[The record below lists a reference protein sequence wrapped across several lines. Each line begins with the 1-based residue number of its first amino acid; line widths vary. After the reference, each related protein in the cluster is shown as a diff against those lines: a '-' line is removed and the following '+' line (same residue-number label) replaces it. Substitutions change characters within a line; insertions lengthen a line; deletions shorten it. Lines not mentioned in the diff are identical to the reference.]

1 MKHLIRRALLLL
13 LALALTMTF
22 VPAALAAPADIY
34 VSAHGSDTD
43 GYGSADAPYATLTKA
58 VAMAED
64 GATIYV
70 ATDLEVTTLA
80 RLVSKD
86 LTVTSAGKEPVTIT
100 RGENFAQIQDNARST
115 YNPALF
121 EVTVAGGKDAS
132 LTLENIILDD
142 AGRHEGTK
150 FSQAVSGEDR
160 EDNTVFVQD
169 AMVAAYG
176 TDTYQ
181 ADIILGDGA
190 VLRNF
195 GGMSAV
201 RITANSTITMKDG
214 SVIEDTTVKKRTKA
228 DPEDKDE
235 TGAAGAVWIQGPK
248 FTMEKGSVIQNIY
261 GRAVYADGGAA
272 EISGE
277 IRNITGDKT
286 NIWQGMSGVM
296 VHGRGGAEIT
306 LGSTA
311 LLTNPDV
318 EAKLDS
324 AVYTCGGS
332 ITMEKGSKICDL
344 AGTGIYAYGSASPIT
359 VYMDGEIYGI
369 RNGGNAINLN
379 NSTDLLC
386 TIGENGYI
394 HDNTVWY
401 GSIYMQGSGI
411 HLDHYGRIEDNY
423 STDKSGGISMAN
435 NFSGHSVTMYPGATV
450 KNNVSKND
458 GAGVLVSCG
467 TFIMKG
473 GEISGNYATGTVES
487 GIGAG
492 VYVRRG
498 GAFIMEGGSITG
510 NFSKGGGAGVY
521 YDAENYGGRSPVVHL
536 LGGEISGNLAG
547 CTFTPGAAEGE
558 FTVAGGMS
566 NDVYVS
572 DTAYGHVSRYITVG
586 DGLTLGDENIALEAC
601 QVFLARPDGSVAF
614 GNASPDILA
623 SLQGAVDSRG
633 WSDTALAS
641 LWYAG
646 KASAITLTFRGV
658 TYNDDLPVYAAVL
671 ETTQEGTTMA
681 DGPSVKF
688 YAVDKT
694 ADGLTVTFPN
704 EHENGYG
711 VALVQPTQDFG
722 TLRLTAPETLGG
734 KELEP
739 YAIPYTVTYTMSEN
753 LKNLLSGSEEL
764 TIQVELDSNLT
775 VDPAKVTAA
784 GFLQVKNAAYQGGTL
799 TLTCTLPEGWAGK
812 TELATTF
819 SFSAEGEH
827 FSPGVVVSASGDL
840 TATVGTVSVYVPGNA
855 AVTRLELQKD
865 YSITATAGKGGSIA
879 PSGTVVVEEGQDQ
892 TFVITPDFG
901 YTIDTL
907 YVDGK
912 AVEAARTFTFRAV
925 DQNHTIHATFRLVT
939 FPIFPG
945 SPDSGVG
952 DWLNMADHMAYLH
965 GYPDGTFGPQKQMTR
980 AEAAQ
985 MFYNLLLDQN
995 IESDRFFTDVKDDAW
1010 YAPAVEALAELGV
1023 INGYADG
1030 TFRPNAS
1037 ITRAEFTAMAM
1048 RFARDTLDGGSIF
1061 SDVTTG
1067 DWFYAPVTSAAD
1079 YGWINGYPDG
1089 TFRPNAPITRA
1100 EVAAVVNRMLEREA
1114 DEAYIAAHG
1123 DDLRQFSDLSTT
1135 YWAYETIM
1143 EATNGHTY
1151 VAGASGEVWTNLR

>member
-34 VSAHGSDTD
+34 VSAQGNDTD
-43 GYGSADAPYATLTKA
+43 GNGSADEPYATLAKA
-58 VAMAED
+58 VEMAED

-100 RGENFAQIQDNARST
+100 RGEDFAEASDNARSW

-142 AGRHEGTK
+142 AGLHEGTK
-150 FSQAVSGEDR
+150 FSQAVSGEGHG
-160 EDNTVFVQD
+160 DNLVFVQD

-176 TDTYQ
+176 TDTYK

-214 SVIEDTTVKKRTKA
+214 SVIEDTTVEKRTKGTK
-228 DPEDKDE
+228 DKDE

-318 EAKLDS
+318 EAKIDS

-332 ITMEKGSKICDL
+332 ITMEKGSKLCDL

-359 VYMDGEIYGI
+359 VDMDGEIYGI
-369 RNGGNAINLN
+369 RSGGNAINLN
-379 NSTDLLC
+379 ESTDLLC

-394 HDNTVWY
+394 HDNTVGY

-467 TFIMKG
+467 TFIMEG
-473 GEISGNYATGTVES
+473 GEISGNYATGTEES

-498 GAFIMEGGSITG
+498 GTFIMEGGSITG
-510 NFSKGGGAGVY
+510 NYSKGGGAGVY
-521 YDAENYGGRSPVVHL
+521 YDAEYYGGRSPVVHL

-572 DTAYGHVSRYITVG
+572 DTAHGHVSRYITVG
-586 DGLTLGDENIALEAC
+586 DGLTLGEENIALEAC

-623 SLQGAVDSRG
+623 SLRGAVDSRG
-633 WSDTALAS
+633 WSDSALAG
-641 LWYAG
+641 LWCAG
-646 KASAITLTFRGV
+646 QDTAITLTFRGV
-658 TYNDDLPVYAAVL
+658 TYNDALPVYAAVL

-694 ADGLTVTFPN
+694 ANGLTVTFPN

-734 KELEP
+734 KEMEP

-753 LKNLLSGSEEL
+753 LKSLLSGSEEL

-799 TLTCTLPEGWAGK
+799 TLTCTLPEGWAEQ
-812 TELATTF
+812 TELTTTF

-827 FSPGVVVSASGDL
+827 FSPGDVVSASGDL

-865 YSITATAGKGGSIA
+865 YTITATAGKGGSIA
-879 PSGTVVVEEGQDQ
+879 PAGTVMVEEGQDQ

-901 YTIDTL
+901 YTVDTL

-912 AVEAARTFTFRAV
+912 AVEAARTYTFRAV

-945 SPDSGVG
+945 TSDSGVG

>member
-34 VSAHGSDTD
+34 VSALGSDET
-43 GYGSADAPYATLTKA
+43 GNGTAAAPYATMAKA
-58 VAMAED
+58 VAAVED

-86 LTVTSAGKEPVTIT
+86 LTVTSAGEEPVTIT
-100 RGENFAQIQDNARST
+100 RGEDFAAASDNARSW

-142 AGRHEGTK
+142 AGLHEGTK
-150 FSQAVSGEDR
+150 FSQAVSGEGHG
-160 EDNTVFVQD
+160 DNLVFVQD

-176 TDTYQ
+176 TDTYK

-201 RITANSTITMKDG
+201 RITANSTVTMKDG
-214 SVIEDTTVKKRTKA
+214 SVIEDTTVEKRTKGTK
-228 DPEDKDE
+228 EKDE
-235 TGAAGAVWIQGPK
+235 TGAAGAIWIQGPK
-248 FTMEKGSVIQNIY
+248 FTMEDGSVIRDLY
-261 GRAVYADGGAA
+261 GRAVYADGGVA

-277 IRNITGDKT
+277 IRNITGDRT

-332 ITMEKGSKICDL
+332 ITMEQGSKLCDL
-344 AGTGIYAYGSASPIT
+344 AGTGISAYGSASPIT
-359 VYMDGEIYGI
+359 VYMDGEICGI

-379 NSTDLLC
+379 ESSDLLC

-423 STDKSGGISMAN
+423 GTDKSGGICMAN

-467 TFIMKG
+467 TFIMEG
-473 GEISGNYATGTVES
+473 GEISGNCATGTADE

-498 GAFIMEGGSITG
+498 GTFIMEGGSITG
-510 NFSKGGGAGVY
+510 NYAKGGGAGVY
-521 YDAENYGGRSPVVHL
+521 YDAENYGGRSPVVQL
-536 LGGEISGNLAG
+536 LGGEISGNLAS

-558 FTVAGGMS
+558 YTVEGGMS

-572 DTAYGHVSRYITVG
+572 DTAYGHLSRYITVG
-586 DGLTLGDENIALEAC
+586 DDLTLGDENIALEAC
-601 QVFLARPDGSVAF
+601 RVFLARPDGSVAF

-623 SLQGAVDSRG
+623 SLLGAVDSRG
-633 WSDTALAS
+633 WNSDALAS
-641 LWYAG
+641 LWCAG
-646 KASAITLTFRGV
+646 QDSAITLTFRGV
-658 TYNDDLPVYAAVL
+658 TYDDALPVYAAVL

-704 EHENGYG
+704 THDYGYG

-722 TLRLTAPETLGG
+722 TLRLTAPATLGG
-734 KELEP
+734 KEMEP

-753 LKNLLSGSEEL
+753 LKNLLTGGETM
-764 TIQVELDSNLT
+764 TIAVDVDSNLT
-775 VDPAKVTAA
+775 VDPTKVTAA
-784 GFLQVKNAAYQGGTL
+784 GFLQVARAEYRGSAL
-799 TLTCTLPEGWAGK
+799 VLTCALPEGWAEK
-812 TELATTF
+812 TDLATTF
-819 SFSAEGEH
+819 SFVAEGEH
-827 FSPGVVVSASGDL
+827 FYPGDVVSASGDV

-855 AVTRLELQKD
+855 AVTRLELQRD
-865 YSITATAGKGGSIA
+865 YTITATAGKGGSIA

-892 TFVITPDFG
+892 TFIITPDFG
-901 YTIDTL
+901 YTVDTL

-912 AVEAARTFTFRAV
+912 AVEAARTYTFRAV
-925 DQNHTIHATFRLVT
+925 NQNHTIHATFRFVT
-939 FPIFPG
+939 IPILPG

-952 DWLNMADHMAYLH
+952 DWLNMGDHMAYLH

-995 IESDRFFTDVKDDAW
+995 IESDKFFTDVEDSAW
-1010 YAPAVEALAELGV
+1010 YAPAVEALSELGI

-1100 EVAAVVNRMLEREA
+1100 EVAAVVNRMLERAA
-1114 DEAYIAAHG
+1114 DEDYLAAHG
-1123 DDLRQFSDLSTT
+1123 DDLRKFSDLSTAH
-1135 YWAYETIM
+1135 WAYETIM
-1143 EATNGHTY
+1143 EAANGHTY
-1151 VAGASGEVWTNLR
+1151 VAGASGEVWTGLK

>member
-1 MKHLIRRALLLL
+1 M
-13 LALALTMTF
+13 
-22 VPAALAAPADIY
+22 
-34 VSAHGSDTD
+34 
-43 GYGSADAPYATLTKA
+43 
-58 VAMAED
+58 
-64 GATIYV
+64 
-70 ATDLEVTTLA
+70 
-80 RLVSKD
+80 
-86 LTVTSAGKEPVTIT
+86 
-100 RGENFAQIQDNARST
+100 
-115 YNPALF
+115 
-121 EVTVAGGKDAS
+121 
-132 LTLENIILDD
+132 
-142 AGRHEGTK
+142 
-150 FSQAVSGEDR
+150 
-160 EDNTVFVQD
+160 
-169 AMVAAYG
+169 
-176 TDTYQ
+176 
-181 ADIILGDGA
+181 
-190 VLRNF
+190 
-195 GGMSAV
+195 
-201 RITANSTITMKDG
+201 
-214 SVIEDTTVKKRTKA
+214 
-228 DPEDKDE
+228 
-235 TGAAGAVWIQGPK
+235 
-248 FTMEKGSVIQNIY
+248 
-261 GRAVYADGGAA
+261 
-272 EISGE
+272 
-277 IRNITGDKT
+277 
-286 NIWQGMSGVM
+286 
-296 VHGRGGAEIT
+296 
-306 LGSTA
+306 
-311 LLTNPDV
+311 
-318 EAKLDS
+318 
-324 AVYTCGGS
+324 
-332 ITMEKGSKICDL
+332 
-344 AGTGIYAYGSASPIT
+344 
-359 VYMDGEIYGI
+359 
-369 RNGGNAINLN
+369 
-379 NSTDLLC
+379 
-386 TIGENGYI
+386 
-394 HDNTVWY
+394 
-401 GSIYMQGSGI
+401 
-411 HLDHYGRIEDNY
+411 
-423 STDKSGGISMAN
+423 
-435 NFSGHSVTMYPGATV
+435 
-450 KNNVSKND
+450 
-458 GAGVLVSCG
+458 
-467 TFIMKG
+467 
-473 GEISGNYATGTVES
+473 
-487 GIGAG
+487 
-492 VYVRRG
+492 
-498 GAFIMEGGSITG
+498 
-510 NFSKGGGAGVY
+510 
-521 YDAENYGGRSPVVHL
+521 
-536 LGGEISGNLAG
+536 
-547 CTFTPGAAEGE
+547 
-558 FTVAGGMS
+558 
-566 NDVYVS
+566 
-572 DTAYGHVSRYITVG
+572 
-586 DGLTLGDENIALEAC
+586 
-601 QVFLARPDGSVAF
+601 
-614 GNASPDILA
+614 
-623 SLQGAVDSRG
+623 
-633 WSDTALAS
+633 
-641 LWYAG
+641 
-646 KASAITLTFRGV
+646 
-658 TYNDDLPVYAAVL
+658 
-671 ETTQEGTTMA
+671 
-681 DGPSVKF
+681 
-688 YAVDKT
+688 
-694 ADGLTVTFPN
+694 
-704 EHENGYG
+704 
-711 VALVQPTQDFG
+711 ALVQPTQDFG

-799 TLTCTLPEGWAGK
+799 TLTCTLPEGWEGK
-812 TELATTF
+812 TDLATTF

-827 FSPGVVVSASGDL
+827 FSPGDVVSASGDL

-865 YSITATAGKGGSIA
+865 YTITATAGKGGSIA

-901 YTIDTL
+901 YTVDTL

-945 SPDSGVG
+945 TPDSGVG